1 MILGVLVLITLERF
15 PCNGIPISQ
24 NGDLDFVSSGKQMN
38 LEENNDRK
46 MQLLL
51 DYHDY
56 VDSEGFE
63 NPEPKLDLFQPLIN
77 DGTRIVSNGKGRQF
91 GVGVNFLSEPDESF
105 YSEYSLTSDKDALFQ
120 LNSPLI
126 ENVYSAIDINLEPHS
141 NIPLQNK
148 DIQSNKKLELID
160 ILNNI
165 RSIEA
170 YKKSNTPMEHF
181 GGLVGNNDRT
191 ESRIENT
198 IDVGHDTQ
206 KLISNKKKR
215 FVISFSVPP
224 FKYRR
229 RRKIKGKRIRRI
241 LRNRPFKI
249 DPTYFLLGIGK

>member
-24 NGDLDFVSSGKQMN
+24 NRDLDFVSSRKQMD
-38 LEENNDRK
+38 LEENNDTK

-51 DYHDY
+51 DYLKY

-63 NPEPKLDLFQPLIN
+63 NREPKLDLFQPLIN
-77 DGTRIVSNGKGRQF
+77 DGTQIVSNTGSRQF
-91 GVGVNFLSEPDESF
+91 GVGMNFLSEPGESF
-105 YSEYSLTSDKDALFQ
+105 YNEYPLTYDNDALQ

-126 ENVYSAIDINLEPHS
+126 VNVYSAIDISLEPHS
-141 NIPLQNK
+141 NIPYQNK
-148 DIQSNKKLELID
+148 DIQSNKKMELID

-170 YKKSNTPMEHF
+170 SKKSNTPLETF
-181 GGLVGNNDRT
+181 EGIVGNNDRS
-191 ESRIENT
+191 ESRFEKM
-198 IDVGHDTQ
+198 IDVGQDSH
-206 KLISNKKKR
+206 KLVTNKNKR

-241 LRNRPFKI
+241 LRYRPFKI

>member
-1 MILGVLVLITLERF
+1 MYKIIFVFLYTF
-15 PCNGIPISQ
+15 SD
-24 NGDLDFVSSGKQMN
+24 GDLDFISSGKQMDF
-38 LEENNDRK
+38 EENNDRK

-51 DYHDY
+51 DYLDY

-63 NPEPKLDLFQPLIN
+63 NREPKLDLFQPLIN
-77 DGTRIVSNGKGRQF
+77 DGTQIVRNQGSGHF
-91 GVGVNFLSEPDESF
+91 GVGMNFLSEPDETF
-105 YSEYSLTSDKDALFQ
+105 YSEYPLTYDNDGLFQ

-126 ENVYSAIDINLEPHS
+126 ENVYSAIDISLEPHS
-141 NIPLQNK
+141 NIPDQNR
-148 DIQSNKKLELID
+148 DIRSNKKMELID

-165 RSIEA
+165 RSMDA
-170 YKKSNTPMEHF
+170 SKKSNTPMENF

-191 ESRIENT
+191 ESRIENM
-198 IDVGHDTQ
+198 INVGQDTH
-206 KLISNKKKR
+206 KLVPNKNKR

-241 LRNRPFKI
+241 LRYRPFKI